1 MTYNILTDTDF
12 FRDLESGNTASI
24 KADYGKF
31 IEQTVNQCK
40 KAISKVDMNIMLAY
54 TETELMGYTEQK
66 GETGAYAGKA
76 SHFLKEL
83 QDMAEDIAKS
93 GATASQIEWTGTTT
107 DLVELI
113 YALKETGCVN
123 NGEMLIGKMCEAMRT
138 AHVCTWASRSGKM
151 TSAVPTSSTRCAE
164 SSTRKSRRTSRSLT
178 AEDNG
183 IHSRMRKALTES
195 VSARAFHVFI
205 GRIPLHV
212 PYAWWFCRI
221 SNGGTHAPALCQ
233 RSTIRQ

>member
-1 MTYNILTDTDF
+1 MTYSILTDTDF

-31 IEQTVNQCK
+31 IEQAVCQCK

-76 SHFLKEL
+76 SHFLKEM

-93 GATASQIEWTGTTT
+93 GATASEIEWTGTTT

-113 YALKETGCVN
+113 YALKETGCIN
-123 NGEMLIGKMCEAMRT
+123 NGEMLIGKMCEAMFQLFGKKPIKDCARLYVGIMEREDDLSRT
-138 AHVCTWASRSGKM
+138 YFIDKM
-151 TSAVPTSSTRCAE
+151 R
-164 SSTRKSRRTSRSLT
+164 RKLNTKIKEDIKKSDSRR
-178 AEDNG
+178 
-183 IHSRMRKALTES
+183 
-195 VSARAFHVFI
+195 
-205 GRIPLHV
+205 
-212 PYAWWFCRI
+212 
-221 SNGGTHAPALCQ
+221 
-233 RSTIRQ
+233 

>member
-1 MTYNILTDTDF
+1 MHPLLCYKCDRKQTHLVTSKKNKEMTYSILTDTDF

-31 IEQTVNQCK
+31 IEQTVCQCK

-76 SHFLKEL
+76 SHFLKEM
-83 QDMAEDIAKS
+83 QDMAEDIAKA
-93 GATASQIEWTGTTT
+93 GALPSQIEWTGTTT

-123 NGEMLIGKMCEAMRT
+123 NGEMLIGKMCEAMFLLFGKKPIKDCARLYVGIKEREDDLSRT
-138 AHVCTWASRSGKM
+138 YFIDKM
-151 TSAVPTSSTRCAE
+151 RRKLNTKIKE
-164 SSTRKSRRTSRSLT
+164 DIRKSDSRR
-178 AEDNG
+178 
-183 IHSRMRKALTES
+183 
-195 VSARAFHVFI
+195 
-205 GRIPLHV
+205 
-212 PYAWWFCRI
+212 
-221 SNGGTHAPALCQ
+221 
-233 RSTIRQ
+233 